1 MNVKNTQQISITNS
15 TQTWT
20 ETLYEAGAVSFE
32 GDKNVVLHPRVR
44 ELVRAMHA
52 VLAGGTVQLE
62 IQSKGGP
69 VFSQLEAQF
78 DAAWTDVAAAYADSD
93 GNVLPVGP

>member
-1 MNVKNTQQISITNS
+1 MSAKNTQQISITNS

-20 ETLYEAGAVSFE
+20 ETLYEAGAISFE
-32 GDKNVVLHPRVR
+32 GDNSVVLHPQVR
-44 ELVRAMHA
+44 ELVQAMHA
-52 VLAGGTVQLE
+52 VLAGGRVQLE
-62 IQSKGGP
+62 IQSNGGP

-93 GNVLPVGP
+93 GKELPVGP